1 MGLAG
6 WSRSLMSDII
16 AMCLAGSKLGALD
29 TDEGEYAPREGTD
42 KHMTPSPCSDVSPG
56 GNL

>member
-42 KHMTPSPCSDVSPG
+42 KHMTPSPCSDVSP
-56 GNL
+56 